1 MILAST
7 APISLSLALRWLA
20 VTALALALAL
30 SLGRA
35 ASSAS
40 AAVELPAAA
49 RVLPV
54 TGGAAIQPSAFVVE
68 RELLASLGD
77 SLRGSSRKLLS
88 RIVPG
93 SEWTAMA
100 RSLGVP
106 ATGTGGV
113 LELHATPGGE
123 PFTLLALRDFNVKTG
138 AYVGGYR
145 MGYWPAELR
154 HMRSSAYRNPPGF
167 VEVTRANADTRLS
180 EHFRLRDFLTH
191 DQADVW
197 PKYLVLREELI
208 DKLELVLEDLE
219 LSGHRTNRVIVLS
232 GFRTPAYNLA
242 LGDES
247 GRARE
252 SRHQY
257 GDAADIIIDSDGD
270 GRMDDLDLDGRSDVG
285 DVRVVERAVERVER
299 SHPELVGGLGLYQ
312 AMGPSGPF
320 AHIDVRGEAARWT
333 RSRSRRAGAPT
344 PSRATPVA
352 GCQATG
358 ASAILC
364 SVIRRSHR

>member
-1 MILAST
+1 M
-7 APISLSLALRWLA
+7 LAL
-20 VTALALALAL
+20 VLAL

-35 ASSAS
+35 ATSAS
-40 AAVELPAAA
+40 AAVELPDAA

-54 TGGAAIQPSAFVVE
+54 TGGAAHPRSSLLAE
-68 RELLASLGD
+68 RELLASFGD

-93 SEWTAMA
+93 PEWAGLA
-100 RSLGVP
+100 HDLGVP
-106 ATGTGGV
+106 TAGTGGA
-113 LELHATPGGE
+113 LELHASPGGE

-138 AYVGGYR
+138 AYVGSYR

-154 HMRSSAYRNPPGF
+154 KMRSSAYRNPSGF
-167 VEVTRANADTRLS
+167 VEVTRANVDTRLS

-191 DQADVW
+191 DQVDVW

-232 GFRTPAYNLA
+232 GFRSPAYNLA

-257 GDAADIIIDSDGD
+257 GDAADIIIDSDRD

-285 DVRVVERAVERVER
+285 DVRVVQRAVERVER

-320 AHIDVRGEAARWT
+320 AHIDVRGTQARWG
-333 RSRSRRAGAPT
+333 SDWWRRKGDD
-344 PSRATPVA
+344 
-352 GCQATG
+352 
-358 ASAILC
+358 
-364 SVIRRSHR
+364 